1 MVDEPKGSLKPFFYS
16 KHFEKIK
23 AKLSVD
29 NDGLK
34 DAISEIEKLN
44 PKPGGAYNENTK
56 INSSIVPD
64 FTIRIIEGELKLE
77 LNSRNAPELHVSQ
90 EYRNMLEGYNESK
103 NKIQRVFQAICAS
116 CIS

>member
-1 MVDEPKGSLKPFFYS
+1 MRHCLLLQLNRKNQTKNIEIATEILENHFDLFSK

-23 AKLSVD
+23 VKLGVD

-77 LNSRNAPELHVSQ
+77 LNSRNSPELHVSQ
-90 EYRNMLEGYNESK
+90 EYRNMLEGYN
-103 NKIQRVFQAICAS
+103 
-116 CIS
+116 